1 MIMRVVAMLKNL
13 FIVMVLFIYVP
24 NLAIGAG
31 LTQNDLDD
39 ISTIENYL
47 NSISTF
53 KSNFLQTAS
62 TGERSGGVLFLDRP
76 GKMRVQYD
84 EPSPILLVSDGSY
97 VIYVEKNLEQ
107 ISHFPIAQTPLRVLI
122 EKDVDLQ
129 AWYKIK
135 DIKRGPG
142 TLRLTLIMKDDLSLG
157 SVQLLF
163 SDRPMQLRQWTIRD
177 QQGIEVRVSL
187 MDMQR
192 GARFDPKLFEV
203 DPNLFSSSNKE
214 N

>member
-1 MIMRVVAMLKNL
+1 MLKNL
-13 FIVMVLFIYVP
+13 FIVMVLLSFSYGS
-24 NLAIGAG
+24 NLAKGAD
-31 LTQNDLDD
+31 LTQDDLDN
-39 ISTIENYL
+39 ISKIENFL
-47 NSISTF
+47 NSITTL

-62 TGERSGGVLFLDRP
+62 TGERSGGVIFLDRP

-107 ISHFPIAQTPLRVLI
+107 ISHIPISQTPLRALI
-122 EKDVDLQ
+122 EKDVNLQ

-142 TLRLTLIMKDDLSLG
+142 TLRLTLILKDDLSLG

-163 SDRPMQLRQWTIRD
+163 SERPMQLRQWTIRD
-177 QQGIEVRVSL
+177 QQGIEFRVSL

>member
-1 MIMRVVAMLKNL
+1 MRAVAMLKKL
-13 FIVMVLFIYVP
+13 FIVTVLFSLSYGS
-24 NLAIGAG
+24 NLAKGAD
-31 LTQNDLDD
+31 LTQDDLDN
-39 ISTIENYL
+39 ISKIENYL
-47 NSISTF
+47 NSITTL
-53 KSNFLQTAS
+53 KSIFLQTAS

-107 ISHFPIAQTPLRVLI
+107 ISHFPIRQTPLRVLI

-129 AWYKIK
+129 AWYQIK

-142 TLRLTLIMKDDLSLG
+142 TLRLTLTMKDDLSLG
-157 SVQLLF
+157 SIQLLF

-192 GARFDPKLFEV
+192 GARFDPELFEV
-203 DPNLFSSSNKE
+203 DPNLFSSSNRE

>member
-1 MIMRVVAMLKNL
+1 MLKKL
-13 FIVMVLFIYVP
+13 FIVTVLFSLSYGS
-24 NLAIGAG
+24 NLAKGAD
-31 LTQNDLDD
+31 LTQDDLDN
-39 ISTIENYL
+39 ISKIENYL
-47 NSISTF
+47 NSITTL
-53 KSNFLQTAS
+53 KSIFLQTAS

-107 ISHFPIAQTPLRVLI
+107 ISHFPIRQTPLRVLI

-129 AWYKIK
+129 AWYQIK

-142 TLRLTLIMKDDLSLG
+142 TLRLTLTMKDDLSLG
-157 SVQLLF
+157 SIQLLF

-192 GARFDPKLFEV
+192 GARFDPELFEV
-203 DPNLFSSSNKE
+203 DPNLFSSSNRE

>member
-1 MIMRVVAMLKNL
+1 MLKNL
-13 FIVMVLFIYVP
+13 FIVMVLFSFSYGS
-24 NLAIGAG
+24 NLAKGAD
-31 LTQNDLDD
+31 LTQDDLDN
-39 ISTIENYL
+39 ISKIENYL
-47 NSISTF
+47 NSITTL
-53 KSNFLQTAS
+53 KSIFLQTAS

-76 GKMRVQYD
+76 GKMRVEYD

-135 DIKRGPG
+135 SIKRGPG

-187 MDMQR
+187 MDIQR

-203 DPNLFSSSNKE
+203 DPNLFGSSNRE

>member
-1 MIMRVVAMLKNL
+1 
-13 FIVMVLFIYVP
+13 MVLLSFSYGS
-24 NLAIGAG
+24 NLAKGAD
-31 LTQNDLDD
+31 LTQDDLDN
-39 ISTIENYL
+39 ISKIENFL
-47 NSISTF
+47 NSITTL

-192 GARFDPKLFEV
+192 GGRFDPKLFEV

>member
-1 MIMRVVAMLKNL
+1 MRVVAVLKNL
-13 FIVMVLFIYVP
+13 FIVMVIFTFSYGS
-24 NLAIGAG
+24 NLAKGAD
-31 LTQNDLDD
+31 LAQDDLDD
-39 ISTIENYL
+39 ISKIENYL
-47 NSISTF
+47 NSITTL
-53 KSNFLQTAS
+53 KSIFLQTAS

-84 EPSPILLVSDGSY
+84 DPAPILLVSDGSY
-97 VIYVEKNLEQ
+97 VLYLEKNLEQ

-142 TLRLTLIMKDDLSLG
+142 TLRLTLIMKNDLSLD

-203 DPNLFSSSNKE
+203 DPNLFSKSNKE

>member
-1 MIMRVVAMLKNL
+1 MLKNL
-13 FIVMVLFIYVP
+13 FIVMVLLSLCYGS
-24 NLAIGAG
+24 NLAKGAD
-31 LTQNDLDD
+31 LTQDDLDN
-39 ISTIENYL
+39 ISKIENYL
-47 NSISTF
+47 NSITTL
-53 KSNFLQTAS
+53 KSIFLQTAS

-107 ISHFPIAQTPLRVLI
+107 ISHFPISQTPLRVLI

-135 DIKRGPG
+135 EIKRGPG

-187 MDMQR
+187 MDIQR

-203 DPNLFSSSNKE
+203 NPNLFDSSNRE

>member
-1 MIMRVVAMLKNL
+1 MLKNL
-13 FIVMVLFIYVP
+13 LIVMVVLSYAS
-24 NLAIGAG
+24 NLAKAAD
-31 LTQNDLDD
+31 LTQNDMDD
-39 ISTIENYL
+39 INKIENYI
-47 NSISTF
+47 NSITTF

-203 DPNLFSSSNKE
+203 DPNLFSSSNKD

>member
-1 MIMRVVAMLKNL
+1 MMIRVVAMLKNL
-13 FIVMVLFIYVP
+13 FIVVVLFIYAP
-24 NLAIGAG
+24 NFAKGAD
-31 LTQNDLDD
+31 LTQHDLDD
-39 ISTIENYL
+39 ISKIENYL
-47 NSISTF
+47 NSITTF
-53 KSNFLQTAS
+53 KSNFLQTTS
-62 TGERSGGVLFLDRP
+62 TGERSRGVLFLDRP

-84 EPSPILLVSDGSY
+84 EPSPILLVSDGTY
-97 VIYVEKNLEQ
+97 IIYVEKNLEQ
-107 ISHFPIAQTPLRVLI
+107 ISHIPISQTPLKVLI
-122 EKDVDLQ
+122 EKDVNLQ

-142 TLRLTLIMKDDLSLG
+142 TVRLTLIMKDDLSLG
-157 SVQLLF
+157 LVQLLF

-203 DPNLFSSSNKE
+203 DPNLFSNLNKD

>member
-1 MIMRVVAMLKNL
+1 MLKNL
-13 FIVMVLFIYVP
+13 FIVMVLLSFSYGS
-24 NLAIGAG
+24 NLAKGAD
-31 LTQNDLDD
+31 LTQDDLDN
-39 ISTIENYL
+39 ISKIENFL
-47 NSISTF
+47 NSITTL

-107 ISHFPIAQTPLRVLI
+107 ISHFPIAQTPLRALI
-122 EKDVDLQ
+122 EKDVNLQ

-163 SDRPMQLRQWTIRD
+163 SERPMQLRQWTIRD

-192 GARFDPKLFEV
+192 GARFDPNLFEV
-203 DPNLFSSSNKE
+203 DPNLFSNLNKE

>member
-1 MIMRVVAMLKNL
+1 MLKNL
-13 FIVMVLFIYVP
+13 FIVMVLFNVSYGS
-24 NLAIGAG
+24 NLARGAD
-31 LTQNDLDD
+31 LTQDDLDN
-39 ISTIENYL
+39 ISKIENYL
-47 NSISTF
+47 NSITSL
-53 KSNFLQTAS
+53 KSIFLQTAS

-107 ISHFPIAQTPLRVLI
+107 ISHFPIRQTPLRVLI

-129 AWYKIK
+129 AWYEIK
-135 DIKRGPG
+135 DIKSGPG
-142 TLRLTLIMKDDLSLG
+142 TLRLTLTMKDDLSLG
-157 SVQLLF
+157 SIQLLF

-192 GARFDPKLFEV
+192 GARLNPKLFEV
-203 DPNLFSSSNKE
+203 DPNLFSSSNRE

>member
-1 MIMRVVAMLKNL
+1 MLKNL
-13 FIVMVLFIYVP
+13 FIVMVLLSFSYGS
-24 NLAIGAG
+24 NLAKGAD
-31 LTQNDLDD
+31 LTQDDLDN
-39 ISTIENYL
+39 ISKIENFL
-47 NSISTF
+47 NSITTL

-76 GKMRVQYD
+76 GKMRVQYA

-97 VIYVEKNLEQ
+97 VIYVEKNLEH
-107 ISHFPIAQTPLRVLI
+107 ISYFPIAQTPLRVLI

-142 TLRLTLIMKDDLSLG
+142 TLRLTLILKDDLSLG
-157 SVQLLF
+157 SIQLLF
-163 SDRPMQLRQWTIRD
+163 SERPMQLRQWTIRD

-192 GARFDPKLFEV
+192 GARFAPKLFEV

>member
-1 MIMRVVAMLKNL
+1 MLKNL
-13 FIVMVLFIYVP
+13 FIVMVLLSFSYGS
-24 NLAIGAG
+24 NLAKGAD
-31 LTQNDLDD
+31 LTQDDLDN
-39 ISTIENYL
+39 ISKIENFL
-47 NSISTF
+47 NSITTL

-129 AWYKIK
+129 SWYKIK
-135 DIKRGPG
+135 DIKSGPG
-142 TLRLTLIMKDDLSLG
+142 TLRLTLTMKDDLSLG
-157 SVQLLF
+157 SIQLLF

-192 GARFDPKLFEV
+192 GARVDPKLFEV
-203 DPNLFSSSNKE
+203 DPI
-214 N
+214 

>member
-1 MIMRVVAMLKNL
+1 MLKNL
-13 FIVMVLFIYVP
+13 FIVMALLSFSYGS
-24 NLAIGAG
+24 NLAKGAD
-31 LTQNDLDD
+31 LTQDDLDN
-39 ISTIENYL
+39 ISKIENFL
-47 NSISTF
+47 NSITTL

-84 EPSPILLVSDGSY
+84 EPSPILLVSDGAY

-107 ISHFPIAQTPLRVLI
+107 ISHLPISQTPLRALI
-122 EKDVDLQ
+122 EKDVNLQ
-129 AWYKIK
+129 DWYKIK
-135 DIKRGPG
+135 DIERGLG
-142 TLRLTLIMKDDLSLG
+142 TLRLTLTMKDDLSLS

-177 QQGIEVRVSL
+177 QQGVEVRVSL

-192 GARFDPKLFEV
+192 GAKFDPKLFEV
-203 DPNLFSSSNKE
+203 DPNLFSSPNQE

>member
-1 MIMRVVAMLKNL
+1 MLKNL
-13 FIVMVLFIYVP
+13 FIVVVLSIYAP
-24 NLAIGAG
+24 NFAKGAD
-31 LTQNDLDD
+31 LTQHDLDD
-39 ISTIENYL
+39 ISKIENYL
-47 NSISTF
+47 NSITTF
-53 KSNFLQTAS
+53 KSNFLQTTS

-84 EPSPILLVSDGSY
+84 EPSPILLVSDGTY
-97 VIYVEKNLEQ
+97 IIYVEKNLEQ
-107 ISHFPIAQTPLRVLI
+107 ISHIPISQTPLKVLI
-122 EKDVDLQ
+122 EKDVNLQ

-142 TLRLTLIMKDDLSLG
+142 TVRLTLIMKDDLSLG
-157 SVQLLF
+157 LVQLLF

-203 DPNLFSSSNKE
+203 DPNLFSNLNKD

>member
-1 MIMRVVAMLKNL
+1 M
-13 FIVMVLFIYVP
+13 
-24 NLAIGAG
+24 
-31 LTQNDLDD
+31 
-39 ISTIENYL
+39 
-47 NSISTF
+47 
-53 KSNFLQTAS
+53 
-62 TGERSGGVLFLDRP
+62 
-76 GKMRVQYD
+76 
-84 EPSPILLVSDGSY
+84 LVSDGSY

-107 ISHFPIAQTPLRVLI
+107 ISHIPISQTPLKVLI
-122 EKDVDLQ
+122 EKDVNLQ

-142 TLRLTLIMKDDLSLG
+142 TVRLTLIMKDDLSLG
-157 SVQLLF
+157 LVQLLF

-203 DPNLFSSSNKE
+203 DLNLFSNLNKE

>member
-1 MIMRVVAMLKNL
+1 MFKNL
-13 FIVMVLFIYVP
+13 FFIMVLFSFSYGS
-24 NLAIGAG
+24 NLANGAD
-31 LTQNDLDD
+31 LTQDDLDN
-39 ISTIENYL
+39 ISKVENYL
-47 NSISTF
+47 NSVTTL
-53 KSNFLQTAS
+53 KSIFLQTAS

-107 ISHFPIAQTPLRVLI
+107 ISHFPISQTPLRVLI
-122 EKDVDLQ
+122 EKDVDLR

-177 QQGIEVRVSL
+177 QQGVEVRVSL

-192 GARFDPKLFEV
+192 GARFNPKLFEV
-203 DPNLFSSSNKE
+203 DPNLFSSPNRE

>member
-1 MIMRVVAMLKNL
+1 MIVRVVVMLKNL
-13 FIVMVLFIYVP
+13 LIVMVVLSYAS
-24 NLAIGAG
+24 NLAKAAN
-31 LTQNDLDD
+31 LTQNDMDD
-39 ISTIENYL
+39 ISKIENYL
-47 NSISTF
+47 NSITTF

>member
-1 MIMRVVAMLKNL
+1 MMIRVVAMLKNL
-13 FIVMVLFIYVP
+13 FIVVVLSIYAP
-24 NLAIGAG
+24 NFAKGAD
-31 LTQNDLDD
+31 LTQHDLDD
-39 ISTIENYL
+39 ISKIENYL
-47 NSISTF
+47 NSITTF
-53 KSNFLQTAS
+53 KSNFLQTTS

-84 EPSPILLVSDGSY
+84 EPSPILLVSDGTY
-97 VIYVEKNLEQ
+97 IIYVEKNLEQ
-107 ISHFPIAQTPLRVLI
+107 ISHIPISQTPLKVLI
-122 EKDVDLQ
+122 EKDVNLQ

-142 TLRLTLIMKDDLSLG
+142 TVRLTLIMKDDLSLG
-157 SVQLLF
+157 LVQLLF

-177 QQGIEVRVSL
+177 HQGIEVRVSL

-203 DPNLFSSSNKE
+203 DPNLFSNLNKD

>member
-1 MIMRVVAMLKNL
+1 MILKNL
-13 FIVMVLFIYVP
+13 FIVMVVFCYAS
-24 NLAIGAG
+24 NLAKAAD
-31 LTQNDLDD
+31 LTENDMDD
-39 ISTIENYL
+39 LSKIENYL
-47 NSISTF
+47 NSITTF

-84 EPSPILLVSDGSY
+84 EPSPILLVSDGAY

-107 ISHFPIAQTPLRVLI
+107 ISHLPISQTPLRALI
-122 EKDVDLQ
+122 EKDVNLQ
-129 AWYKIK
+129 NWYKIK
-135 DIKRGPG
+135 DIERGPG
-142 TLRLTLIMKDDLSLG
+142 TLRLTLTMKDDLSLS

-177 QQGIEVRVSL
+177 QQGVEVRVSL

-192 GARFDPKLFEV
+192 GAKFDPKLFEV
-203 DPNLFSSSNKE
+203 DPNLFSSPNQE

>member
-1 MIMRVVAMLKNL
+1 MLKNL
-13 FIVMVLFIYVP
+13 FIVMVLFSFSYGS
-24 NLAIGAG
+24 NLAKGAD
-31 LTQNDLDD
+31 LTQDDLDN
-39 ISTIENYL
+39 ISKIENYL
-47 NSISTF
+47 NSITTL
-53 KSNFLQTAS
+53 KSIFLQTAS

-107 ISHFPIAQTPLRVLI
+107 ISHFPIRQTPLRVLI

-135 DIKRGPG
+135 DIKSGPG
-142 TLRLTLIMKDDLSLG
+142 TLRLTLTMKDDLSLG
-157 SVQLLF
+157 SIQLLF

-192 GARFDPKLFEV
+192 GARLDSKLFEV
-203 DPNLFSSSNKE
+203 DPNLFSNSNRQ

>member
-1 MIMRVVAMLKNL
+1 MLKNL
-13 FIVMVLFIYVP
+13 FIVMVLLSFSYSS
-24 NLAIGAG
+24 NLAKGAG

-107 ISHFPIAQTPLRVLI
+107 ISHFPISQTPLRVLI